1 MREVILDTETTGL
14 DPKQNRV
21 VEIGCIELVNSI
33 ATGREY
39 HTYIR
44 PDDDYMPAEAFAVH
58 GISQEFLSDKPR
70 FGEIV
75 KDFLAFLEH
84 GRIVAHNAEFDMGF
98 LNAELLRVGYP
109 PLAFEVL
116 DTMRV
121 ARRKYPG
128 SSVSLDALCERFG
141 VDASG
146 REKHGALLDAYLLAE
161 VYVELLGTRQ
171 PGLDISVSREV
182 ATGPVRIRA
191 YREPR
196 GHAASTTELA
206 NHKKFLAEL
215 TEPIWNR

>member
-98 LNAELLRVGYP
+98 LNAELLSEM
-109 PLAFEVL
+109 LL
-116 DTMRV
+116 LI
-121 ARRKYPG
+121 G
-128 SSVSLDALCERFG
+128 S
-141 VDASG
+141 AS
-146 REKHGALLDAYLLAE
+146 RL
-161 VYVELLGTRQ
+161 V
-171 PGLDISVSREV
+171 
-182 ATGPVRIRA
+182 
-191 YREPR
+191 
-196 GHAASTTELA
+196 TT
-206 NHKKFLAEL
+206 F
-215 TEPIWNR
+215 P